1 MRQLDMD
8 LLKSQLDVD
17 LLKSRLAGPVP
28 LLLYFSAE
36 PCTVCHA
43 MLPKLQKALLE
54 MDGAEEDRDY
64 HLTVIESEKASGNL
78 RPASGLYRPPP
89 FLIFWEGRE
98 VLRESRFMD
107 LNQITRIL
115 SQIIE
120 SRSSGP
126 GVPGRIKVLI
136 IKKK

>member
-1 MRQLDMD
+1 MNPPDMD
-8 LLKSQLDVD
+8 LLKNNMDMD
-17 LLKSRLAGPVP
+17 LMKSYMEGAVP

-43 MLPKLQKALLE
+43 MQPKLQKALLE
-54 MDGAEEDRDY
+54 MGDAEEGQDY
-64 HLTVIESEKASGNL
+64 HLMVIESEKHPEICGQL
-78 RPASGLYRPPP
+78 LVFTVPTL
-89 FLIFWEGRE
+89 LIFWEGRE

-107 LNQITRIL
+107 LNQVRRIL

-126 GVPGRIKVLI
+126 GFCEE
-136 IKKK
+136 

>member
-54 MDGAEEDRDY
+54 MDSAEEDRDY
-64 HLTVIESEKASGNL
+64 HLTVIESEKHPEICGQL
-78 RPASGLYRPPP
+78 LVFTVPTV
-89 FLIFWEGRE
+89 LIFWEGRE

-126 GVPGRIKVLI
+126 GFQEE
-136 IKKK
+136 

>member
-1 MRQLDMD
+1 MSPPDMD
-8 LLKSQLDVD
+8 LLNTKMDMDS
-17 LLKSRLAGPVP
+17 LKSCMEGTVP

-54 MDGAEEDRDY
+54 MDDAEEGQDY
-64 HLTVIESEKASGNL
+64 HLFVIESEKHPEICGQL
-78 RPASGLYRPPP
+78 LVFTVPTL
-89 FLIFWEGRE
+89 LIFWEGRE
-98 VLRESRFMD
+98 VLRESRFMN
-107 LNQITRIL
+107 LKQVTRIL

-126 GVPGRIKVLI
+126 GFCEE
-136 IKKK
+136 

>member
-1 MRQLDMD
+1 MNSPDVNLLKNEMDMD
-8 LLKSQLDVD
+8 S
-17 LLKSRLAGPVP
+17 LKSRMEGTVP

-54 MDGAEEDRDY
+54 MEDAEEGQDY
-64 HLTVIESEKASGNL
+64 HLFVIESEKHPEICGQL
-78 RPASGLYRPPP
+78 LVFTVPAL
-89 FLIFWEGRE
+89 LIFWEGRE

-107 LNQITRIL
+107 LKQIKRIL

-120 SRSSGP
+120 SRNSEP
-126 GVPGRIKVLI
+126 GFLEE
-136 IKKK
+136 

>member
-1 MRQLDMD
+1 MSPPDMD
-8 LLKSQLDVD
+8 LLNTKMDMDS
-17 LLKSRLAGPVP
+17 LKSRMEGTVP

-54 MDGAEEDRDY
+54 MEDAEEGQDY
-64 HLTVIESEKASGNL
+64 HLFVIESEKHPEICGQL
-78 RPASGLYRPPP
+78 LVFTVPTL
-89 FLIFWEGRE
+89 LIFWEGRE

-107 LNQITRIL
+107 LKQIKRIL

-120 SRSSGP
+120 SRNSGP
-126 GVPGRIKVLI
+126 GFCEE
-136 IKKK
+136 